1 MGRAASI
8 NTPRPGNQRANKDIE
23 TKRPEKL
30 KVFVKKVNKE
40 LEDIEH
46 LILESA
52 ILSIRKT

>member
-8 NTPRPGNQRANKDIE
+8 NTPRPGNQRASKVMG

-46 LILESA
+46 LILEFA